1 MKNILILGL
10 GLIGGSLAKAI
21 KESGLEY
28 RIHAYDPDQLSLEN
42 ALNDKS
48 IDIAI
53 DQIEAIPQIEDLIL
67 IILSSSIDKT
77 IENLKLLK
85 SVGEKTLFVSLAS
98 SLTSINDFVEQE
110 SMKNIIFTHP
120 ISGSHKSGYANA
132 SPDLF
137 NQKNVISVNV
147 NDLQG
152 NQVHEIEKIWS
163 SIGSNIINMSLDDHE
178 RFLMFT
184 SHLPHLIAY
193 TTMLSID
200 DELDISK
207 FSAGGLKEF
216 LRIAESSPDMWAD
229 IFSSNSQ
236 NLTVGSEI
244 FIKNLNKIIDLFKN
258 PETLKELL
266 SEIKNK
272 KQKL

>member
-1 MKNILILGL
+1 MKSILILGL

-48 IDIAI
+48 IDEVV
-53 DQIEAIPQIEDLIL
+53 DQIETIPQIEDLSL
-67 IILSSSIDKT
+67 IMLCSSIDKT
-77 IENLKLLK
+77 IENLKFLK
-85 SVGEKTLFVSLAS
+85 AIDEKTLFVSLAS
-98 SLTSINDFVEQE
+98 SLSSINDFAE
-110 SMKNIIFTHP
+110 SEGIKNIIFTHP
-120 ISGSHKSGYANA
+120 ISGSHKSGYENA
-132 SPDLF
+132 SPNLF

-147 NDLQG
+147 NDLQE
-152 NQVHEIEKIWS
+152 NQTHEIEKIWS

-184 SHLPHLIAY
+184 SHLPHLIAF

-200 DELDISK
+200 DEVDISK

-216 LRIAESSPDMWAD
+216 LRIAESNPDLWAD
-229 IFSSNSQ
+229 IF
-236 NLTVGSEI
+236 
-244 FIKNLNKIIDLFKN
+244 
-258 PETLKELL
+258 L
-266 SEIKNK
+266 SLIHI
-272 KQKL
+272 

>member
-1 MKNILILGL
+1 MKSILILGL

-28 RIHAYDPDQLSLEN
+28 RIYAYDPDQLSLEN

-48 IDIAI
+48 IDEAV
-53 DQIEAIPQIEDLIL
+53 DEIETILQIEDLSL
-67 IILSSSIDKT
+67 IMLCSSIDQT
-77 IENLKLLK
+77 IENLKFLK
-85 SVGEKTLFVSLAS
+85 ALDEKTLFVSLAS
-98 SLTSINDFVEQE
+98 SLSSINDFVESE
-110 SMKNIIFTHP
+110 GIKNTIFTHP
-120 ISGSHKSGYANA
+120 ISGSHKSGYENA
-132 SPDLF
+132 SPNLF

-147 NDLQG
+147 NDLQE
-152 NQVHEIEKIWS
+152 NQTHEIEKIWS

-200 DELDISK
+200 DEVDISK

-216 LRIAESSPDMWAD
+216 LRIAESNPEIWSD
-229 IFSSNSQ
+229 IFSSNSN
-236 NLTVGSEI
+236 NLMEGAEI
-244 FIKNLNKIIDLFKN
+244 FINNMNKIIDLFGDRKN
-258 PETLKELL
+258 LQELL
-266 SEIKNK
+266 SQIKNQ

>member
-21 KESGLEY
+21 KKNELEY
-28 RIHAYDPDQLSLEN
+28 RIYAYDPDELSLEK
-42 ALNDKS
+42 ALNDES
-48 IDIAI
+48 IDVAI
-53 DQIEAIPQIEDLIL
+53 EQIETISQIEDLSL

-77 IENLKLLK
+77 IENLELLK
-85 SVGEKTLFVSLAS
+85 FIDEKTLLVSLAS
-98 SLTSINDFVEQE
+98 SLSSINDFVELE
-110 SMKNIIFTHP
+110 GMKNIIFTHP
-120 ISGSHKSGYANA
+120 ISGSHKSGYENA
-132 SPDLF
+132 SSDLF

-147 NDLQG
+147 NDLQE
-152 NQVHEIEKIWS
+152 NQTIEIEKIWS
-163 SIGSNIINMSLDDHE
+163 SVGSNIINMSLDDHE

-200 DELDISK
+200 DEVDISK

-216 LRIAESSPDMWAD
+216 LRIAESNPDLWAD
-229 IFSSNSQ
+229 IFSSNSK
-236 NLTVGSEI
+236 NLKVGSEI
-244 FIKNLNKIIDLFKN
+244 FINNLYRIIDLFKD

-266 SEIKNK
+266 AEIRNK

>member
-10 GLIGGSLAKAI
+10 GLIGGSLAKAL
-21 KESGLEY
+21 KESGLDY
-28 RIHAYDPDQLSLEN
+28 RIHAYDPDQSSLEN

-48 IDIAI
+48 IDVAI
-53 DQIEAIPQIEDLIL
+53 DQIEAIPQIEDLSL

-85 SVGEKTLFVSLAS
+85 SIGEKTLFVSLAS

-110 SMKNIIFTHP
+110 GMKNIIFNHP
-120 ISGSHKSGYANA
+120 ISGSHKSGYENA
-132 SPDLF
+132 SPELF

-152 NQVHEIEKIWS
+152 NQTHEIEKMWA

-200 DELDISK
+200 DEVDISK

-216 LRIAESSPDMWAD
+216 LRIAESNPDLWAD
-229 IFSSNSQ
+229 IFSSNSK
-236 NLTVGSEI
+236 NLKVGSEI
-244 FIKNLNKIIDLFKN
+244 FINNLNKIIDLFKD

-266 SEIKNK
+266 AEIRNK

>member
-1 MKNILILGL
+1 MKSILILGL

-53 DQIEAIPQIEDLIL
+53 DQIEAISQIEDLSL

-77 IENLKLLK
+77 IKNLKLLK
-85 SVGEKTLFVSLAS
+85 SEAEKTLFVSLAS

-110 SMKNIIFTHP
+110 SMKNIIFMHP
-120 ISGSHKSGYANA
+120 ISGSHKSGYENA
-132 SPDLF
+132 SPELF

-147 NDLQG
+147 NDLQE
-152 NQVHEIEKIWS
+152 NQTYEIEKIWS

-200 DELDISK
+200 EEVDIFK

-229 IFSSNSQ
+229 IFSSNSK
-236 NLTVGSEI
+236 NLTEGSEI
-244 FIKNLNKIIDLFKN
+244 FINNLHKIIDLFKE
-258 PETLKELL
+258 PEKLKKLL
-266 SEIKNK
+266 AEIRNI

>member
-10 GLIGGSLAKAI
+10 GLIGGSLAKAL
-21 KESGLEY
+21 KESGLNY

-48 IDIAI
+48 IDVAI
-53 DQIEAIPQIEDLIL
+53 DQIEAIPQIEDLSL

-85 SVGEKTLFVSLAS
+85 SIGEKTLFVSLAS
-98 SLTSINDFVEQE
+98 SLTSINDFVVQE
-110 SMKNIIFTHP
+110 GMKNIIFTHP
-120 ISGSHKSGYANA
+120 ISGSHKSGYENA

-147 NDLQG
+147 NDLQV
-152 NQVHEIEKIWS
+152 NQIHEIEKMWS

>member
-1 MKNILILGL
+1 MKSILILGL

-48 IDIAI
+48 IDVAI
-53 DQIEAIPQIEDLIL
+53 DQIEAIPQIEDLSL

-85 SVGEKTLFVSLAS
+85 SIDKKTLFVSLAS

-110 SMKNIIFTHP
+110 GMKNIIFTHP
-120 ISGSHKSGYANA
+120 ISGSHKSGYENA
-132 SPDLF
+132 SPELF

-152 NQVHEIEKIWS
+152 NQIHEIEKMWA

-229 IFSSNSQ
+229 IFSSNSK

-244 FIKNLNKIIDLFKN
+244 FIKNLNKIIDLFKD
-258 PETLKELL
+258 PGTLKELL

>member
-1 MKNILILGL
+1 MKSILILGL

-28 RIHAYDPDQLSLEN
+28 RIHAYDPDQLSLEK

-48 IDIAI
+48 ID
-53 DQIEAIPQIEDLIL
+53 EAVYEMETILQIEDLSL
-67 IILSSSIDKT
+67 IMLCSSIDKT
-77 IENLKLLK
+77 IENLKFLK
-85 SVGEKTLFVSLAS
+85 AIDKKTLFVSLAS
-98 SLTSINDFVEQE
+98 SLSSINDFVESE
-110 SMKNIIFTHP
+110 GIKNIIFTHP
-120 ISGSHKSGYANA
+120 ISGSHKSGYENA
-132 SPDLF
+132 SPNLF
-137 NQKNVISVNV
+137 NQKNVIRANV
-147 NDLQG
+147 NDLQE
-152 NQVHEIEKIWS
+152 NQTIEIEKIWS
-163 SIGSNIINMSLDDHE
+163 SVGSNIINMSLDDHE

-200 DELDISK
+200 EEVDISK

-216 LRIAESSPDMWAD
+216 LRIVESSPDMWTD
-229 IFSSNSQ
+229 IFSSNSK
-236 NLTVGSEI
+236 NLIDGTDI
-244 FIKNLNKIIDLFKN
+244 FINNLRKIIDLFKD

-266 SEIKNK
+266 SKIKNR

>member
-10 GLIGGSLAKAI
+10 GLIGGSLAKAL
-21 KESGLEY
+21 KESGLDY

-48 IDIAI
+48 IDVAI
-53 DQIEAIPQIEDLIL
+53 DQIEAIPQIEDLSL

-85 SVGEKTLFVSLAS
+85 SIGEKTLFVSLAS

-110 SMKNIIFTHP
+110 GMKNIIFTHP
-120 ISGSHKSGYANA
+120 ISGSHKSGYENA

-147 NDLQG
+147 NDLQV
-152 NQVHEIEKIWS
+152 NQIHEIEKMWS

-244 FIKNLNKIIDLFKN
+244 FIKNLNKIIDLFKD
-258 PETLKELL
+258 PGTLKELL

>member
-1 MKNILILGL
+1 MKSILILGL

-48 IDIAI
+48 IDEAI
-53 DQIEAIPQIEDLIL
+53 DQIETIPQIEDLSL
-67 IILSSSIDKT
+67 IMLCSSIDKT
-77 IENLKLLK
+77 IENLESLK
-85 SVGEKTLFVSLAS
+85 ALDKRILFVSLAS
-98 SLTSINDFVEQE
+98 SLSSINNFVESE
-110 SMKNIIFTHP
+110 GIKNIIFTHP
-120 ISGSHKSGYANA
+120 ISGSHKSGYENA
-132 SPDLF
+132 SPNLF

-147 NDLQG
+147 NDLQV
-152 NQVHEIEKIWS
+152 NQTIEIEKIWLS
-163 SIGSNIINMSLDDHE
+163 VGSNIVNMSLDDHE

-193 TTMLSID
+193 TAMLSID
-200 DELDISK
+200 EEVDIFK

-229 IFSSNSQ
+229 IFSSNSK

-244 FIKNLNKIIDLFKN
+244 FINNLYKIIDLFKD
-258 PETLKELL
+258 PKTLKELL

>member
-10 GLIGGSLAKAI
+10 GLIGGSLAKAL
-21 KESGLEY
+21 KESELDY

-48 IDIAI
+48 IDVAI
-53 DQIEAIPQIEDLIL
+53 DQIEAIPQIEDLSL

-77 IENLKLLK
+77 IENLKFLK
-85 SVGEKTLFVSLAS
+85 SIGEKTLLVSLAS

-110 SMKNIIFTHP
+110 GMKNIIFTHP
-120 ISGSHKSGYANA
+120 ISGSHKSGYENA
-132 SPDLF
+132 SPELF

-152 NQVHEIEKIWS
+152 NQIHEIEKMWA

-184 SHLPHLIAY
+184 SHLPHLIAF

-244 FIKNLNKIIDLFKN
+244 FIKNLNKIIDLFKD

>member
-1 MKNILILGL
+1 M
-10 GLIGGSLAKAI
+10 
-21 KESGLEY
+21 
-28 RIHAYDPDQLSLEN
+28 
-42 ALNDKS
+42 
-48 IDIAI
+48 
-53 DQIEAIPQIEDLIL
+53 
-67 IILSSSIDKT
+67 
-77 IENLKLLK
+77 
-85 SVGEKTLFVSLAS
+85 
-98 SLTSINDFVEQE
+98 
-110 SMKNIIFTHP
+110 
-120 ISGSHKSGYANA
+120 
-132 SPDLF
+132 
-137 NQKNVISVNV
+137 
-147 NDLQG
+147 
-152 NQVHEIEKIWS
+152 WS

-200 DELDISK
+200 DEVDISK

>member
-48 IDIAI
+48 IDEAI
-53 DQIEAIPQIEDLIL
+53 DQIEAIPQIEDLSL

-77 IENLKLLK
+77 IENLKFLK
-85 SVGEKTLFVSLAS
+85 SIGEKTLFVSLAS
-98 SLTSINDFVEQE
+98 SLTSINDFVKQE
-110 SMKNIIFTHP
+110 GMKNIIFTHP
-120 ISGSHKSGYANA
+120 ISGSHKSGYENA
-132 SPDLF
+132 SPELF

-152 NQVHEIEKIWS
+152 NQIHEIEKMWA

-236 NLTVGSEI
+236 NLRVGSEI
-244 FIKNLNKIIDLFKN
+244 FIKNLNKIIDLFKD
-258 PETLKELL
+258 PGTLKELL

>member
-1 MKNILILGL
+1 MKNIVILGL
-10 GLIGGSLAKAI
+10 GLIGGSLAKAL
-21 KESGLEY
+21 KESGLDY

-48 IDIAI
+48 IDVAI
-53 DQIEAIPQIEDLIL
+53 DQIEAIPQIEDLSL

-85 SVGEKTLFVSLAS
+85 SIDEKTLFVSLAS

-110 SMKNIIFTHP
+110 GMKNIIFTHP
-120 ISGSHKSGYANA
+120 ISGSHKSGYENA

-244 FIKNLNKIIDLFKN
+244 FIKNLNKIIDLFKD
-258 PETLKELL
+258 PGTLKELL

>member
-21 KESGLEY
+21 KKNELEY
-28 RIHAYDPDQLSLEN
+28 RIHAYDPNKLSLDN

-48 IDIAI
+48 IDVAI
-53 DQIEAIPQIEDLIL
+53 DQIESIFQIEDLSL

-85 SVGEKTLFVSLAS
+85 SVDKKILLVSLAS
-98 SLTSINDFVEQE
+98 SLSSINDCIELE
-110 SMKNIIFTHP
+110 GIKNIIFTHP
-120 ISGSHKSGYANA
+120 ISGSHKSGYENA

-137 NQKNVISVNV
+137 DQKNVISVNV
-147 NDLQG
+147 NDLQEDKT
-152 NQVHEIEKIWS
+152 HEIEKIWS
-163 SIGSNIINMSLDDHE
+163 SVGSNVINMSLDDHE

-193 TTMLSID
+193 TAMLSID
-200 DELDISK
+200 DEVDISK

-216 LRIAESSPDMWAD
+216 LRIAESSPDIWAD
-229 IFSSNSQ
+229 IFSSNSK
-236 NLTVGSEI
+236 NLTIGAEI
-244 FIKNLNKIIDLFKN
+244 FVNNLYKIIDLFKD
-258 PETLKELL
+258 PETLKEFL
-266 SEIKNK
+266 SEIRKRK
-272 KQKL
+272 PKL

>member
-1 MKNILILGL
+1 MKNIVILGL
-10 GLIGGSLAKAI
+10 GLIGGSLAKAL
-21 KESGLEY
+21 KESGLDY

-48 IDIAI
+48 IDEAI
-53 DQIEAIPQIEDLIL
+53 DQIEAIPQIEDLSL

-85 SVGEKTLFVSLAS
+85 SIGEKTLFVSLAS

-110 SMKNIIFTHP
+110 GMKNIIFTHP
-120 ISGSHKSGYANA
+120 ISGSHKSGYENA
-132 SPDLF
+132 SPELF

-152 NQVHEIEKIWS
+152 NQIHEIEKMWT

-207 FSAGGLKEF
+207 LSAGGLKEF
-216 LRIAESSPDMWAD
+216 LRITESSPDMWAD

-244 FIKNLNKIIDLFKN
+244 FIKNLNKIIDLFKD
-258 PETLKELL
+258 PGTLKELL

>member
-1 MKNILILGL
+1 MKNILIIGL

-21 KESGLEY
+21 KKNELEY
-28 RIHAYDPDQLSLEN
+28 RIHAYDPDKLSLEN

-48 IDIAI
+48 IDVAI
-53 DQIEAIPQIEDLIL
+53 DQIETISQIEDLSL

-77 IENLKLLK
+77 IENLRLLK
-85 SVGEKTLFVSLAS
+85 SIDEKILFVSLAS
-98 SLTSINDFVEQE
+98 SLSSINDFVEVE
-110 SMKNIIFTHP
+110 GMKNIIFMHP
-120 ISGSHKSGYANA
+120 ISGSHKSGYENA
-132 SPDLF
+132 SPNLF

-147 NDLQG
+147 NDLHE
-152 NQVHEIEKIWS
+152 NQINEIEKIWS

-200 DELDISK
+200 NEVDISK

-216 LRIAESSPDMWAD
+216 LRITESSPDMWTD
-229 IFSSNSQ
+229 IFSSNSK

-244 FIKNLNKIIDLFKN
+244 FINNLYKIIDLFKD

-266 SEIKNK
+266 SEIRNK
-272 KQKL
+272 KQRL

>member
-21 KESGLEY
+21 KKNELEY
-28 RIHAYDPDQLSLEN
+28 RIHAFDPDKLSLEN

-48 IDIAI
+48 IDVAI
-53 DQIEAIPQIEDLIL
+53 DQIDTISQIEDLSL

-77 IENLKLLK
+77 IENLKFLK
-85 SVGEKTLFVSLAS
+85 SIDEKTLFVSLAS
-98 SLTSINDFVEQE
+98 SLSSINDFVELE
-110 SMKNIIFTHP
+110 GIKNIIFTHP
-120 ISGSHKSGYANA
+120 ISGSHKSGYENA

-137 NQKNVISVNV
+137 KQKNVISVNV
-147 NDLQG
+147 NDLQE
-152 NQVHEIEKIWS
+152 NQIKEIEKIWS
-163 SIGSNIINMSLDDHE
+163 SIGSNLINMSLDDHE

-200 DELDISK
+200 DEIDISK
-207 FSAGGLKEF
+207 FSAGGLQEF
-216 LRIAESSPDMWAD
+216 LRISESSPDIWAD
-229 IFSSNSQ
+229 IFSSNSK
-236 NLTVGSEI
+236 NLTDGTEI
-244 FIKNLNKIIDLFKN
+244 FINNLYKIIDLLKD

-266 SEIKNK
+266 SEIRNR

>member
-48 IDIAI
+48 IDVAI
-53 DQIEAIPQIEDLIL
+53 DQIEAIPQIEDLSL

-85 SVGEKTLFVSLAS
+85 SIGDKTLFVSLAS

-110 SMKNIIFTHP
+110 GMKNIIFTHP
-120 ISGSHKSGYANA
+120 ISGSHKSGYENA
-132 SPDLF
+132 SPELF

-152 NQVHEIEKIWS
+152 NQIHEMEKMWA

>member
-1 MKNILILGL
+1 MKNIVILGL
-10 GLIGGSLAKAI
+10 GLIGGSLAKAL
-21 KESGLEY
+21 KESGLDY

-48 IDIAI
+48 IDVAI
-53 DQIEAIPQIEDLIL
+53 DQIEAIPQIEDLSL

-85 SVGEKTLFVSLAS
+85 SIGDKTLFVSLAS

-110 SMKNIIFTHP
+110 GMKNIIFTHP
-120 ISGSHKSGYANA
+120 ISGSHKSGYENA
-132 SPDLF
+132 SPELF

-152 NQVHEIEKIWS
+152 NQIHEMEKMWA

-244 FIKNLNKIIDLFKN
+244 FIKNLNKIIDLFKD
-258 PETLKELL
+258 PGTLKELL

>member
-48 IDIAI
+48 IDVAI
-53 DQIEAIPQIEDLIL
+53 DQIEAIPQIEDLSM

-77 IENLKLLK
+77 IENLKFLK
-85 SVGEKTLFVSLAS
+85 SIGEKTLFVSLAS
-98 SLTSINDFVEQE
+98 SLTSINDFVVQE
-110 SMKNIIFTHP
+110 GMKNIIFTHP
-120 ISGSHKSGYANA
+120 ISGSHKSGYENA

-147 NDLQG
+147 NDLQV
-152 NQVHEIEKIWS
+152 NQIHEIEKMWS

-244 FIKNLNKIIDLFKN
+244 FIKNLNKIIDLFKD
-258 PETLKELL
+258 PGTLKELL

-272 KQKL
+272 KQEL

>member
-10 GLIGGSLAKAI
+10 GLIGGSLAKAL
-21 KESGLEY
+21 KESGLDY

-48 IDIAI
+48 IDVAI
-53 DQIEAIPQIEDLIL
+53 DQIEAIPQIEDLSL

-85 SVGEKTLFVSLAS
+85 SIGEKTLFVSLAS

-110 SMKNIIFTHP
+110 GMKNIIFTHP
-120 ISGSHKSGYANA
+120 ISGSHKSGYENA

>member
-10 GLIGGSLAKAI
+10 GLIGGSLAKAL
-21 KESGLEY
+21 KESGLDY

-48 IDIAI
+48 IDVAI
-53 DQIEAIPQIEDLIL
+53 DQIEAIPQIEDLSL

-85 SVGEKTLFVSLAS
+85 SIGEKTLFVSLAS

-110 SMKNIIFTHP
+110 GMKNIIFTHP
-120 ISGSHKSGYANA
+120 ISGSHKSGYENA
-132 SPDLF
+132 SPELF

-152 NQVHEIEKIWS
+152 NQIHEIEKMWT

-184 SHLPHLIAY
+184 SHLPHLIAF
-193 TTMLSID
+193 TTMLSIE

-216 LRIAESSPDMWAD
+216 LRIAESNPDMWAD

-258 PETLKELL
+258 PETLKKLL

>member
-28 RIHAYDPDQLSLEN
+28 RIHAHDPDKFSLEN
-42 ALNDKS
+42 ALKDKS

-53 DQIEAIPQIEDLIL
+53 DQIEAIPQIEDLSL

-85 SVGEKTLFVSLAS
+85 SIGEKTLFVSLAS

-110 SMKNIIFTHP
+110 GMKNIIFMHP
-120 ISGSHKSGYANA
+120 ISGSHKSGYENA
-132 SPDLF
+132 SPELF

-152 NQVHEIEKIWS
+152 NQIHEIEKMWA

>member
-10 GLIGGSLAKAI
+10 GLIGGSLAKAL

-48 IDIAI
+48 IDVAI
-53 DQIEAIPQIEDLIL
+53 DQIEAIPQLEDLSL

-85 SVGEKTLFVSLAS
+85 SIGEKTLFVSLAS

-110 SMKNIIFTHP
+110 GMKNIIFTHP
-120 ISGSHKSGYANA
+120 ISGSHKSGYENA
-132 SPDLF
+132 SPELF

-152 NQVHEIEKIWS
+152 NQIHEIEKMWA
-163 SIGSNIINMSLDDHE
+163 SIGSNIITMSLDDHE

-236 NLTVGSEI
+236 NLTLGSEI
-244 FIKNLNKIIDLFKN
+244 FIKNLNKIIDLFKD
-258 PETLKELL
+258 PETLKQLL

>member
-10 GLIGGSLAKAI
+10 GLIGGSLAKAL
-21 KESGLEY
+21 KESGLDY

-48 IDIAI
+48 IDLAV
-53 DQIEAIPQIEDLIL
+53 DQIEAISQIEDLSL

-85 SVGEKTLFVSLAS
+85 SIGEKTLFVSLAS

-110 SMKNIIFTHP
+110 GMKNIIFTHP
-120 ISGSHKSGYANA
+120 ISGSHKSGYENA
-132 SPDLF
+132 SPELF

-152 NQVHEIEKIWS
+152 NQIHEIEKMWT
-163 SIGSNIINMSLDDHE
+163 SIGSNIITMSLDDHE

-216 LRIAESSPDMWAD
+216 LRIAESNPDMWAD

>member
-1 MKNILILGL
+1 MKSILILGL

-28 RIHAYDPDQLSLEN
+28 RIYAYDPDQLSLEN

-48 IDIAI
+48 IDEVV
-53 DQIEAIPQIEDLIL
+53 DQIETKPQIEDLSL
-67 IILSSSIDKT
+67 IMT
-77 IENLKLLK
+77 
-85 SVGEKTLFVSLAS
+85 
-98 SLTSINDFVEQE
+98 
-110 SMKNIIFTHP
+110 
-120 ISGSHKSGYANA
+120 
-132 SPDLF
+132 
-137 NQKNVISVNV
+137 
-147 NDLQG
+147 
-152 NQVHEIEKIWS
+152 HEIEKIWS

-200 DELDISK
+200 DEVDISK

-216 LRIAESSPDMWAD
+216 LRIAESNPDLWAD
-229 IFSSNSQ
+229 IFSSNSK
-236 NLTVGSEI
+236 NLKVGSEI
-244 FIKNLNKIIDLFKN
+244 FINNLNKIIDLFKD

-266 SEIKNK
+266 AEIRNK

>member
-10 GLIGGSLAKAI
+10 GLIGGSLAKAL
-21 KESGLEY
+21 KESGLDY

-48 IDIAI
+48 IDVAI
-53 DQIEAIPQIEDLIL
+53 DQIEAIPQIEDLSL

-85 SVGEKTLFVSLAS
+85 SIGEKTLFVSLAS

-110 SMKNIIFTHP
+110 GMKNIIFTHP
-120 ISGSHKSGYANA
+120 ISGSHKSGYENA
-132 SPDLF
+132 SPELF

-152 NQVHEIEKIWS
+152 NQIHEMEKMWA

-184 SHLPHLIAY
+184 SHLPHLIAF
-193 TTMLSID
+193 TTMLSIE

-244 FIKNLNKIIDLFKN
+244 FIKNLNKIIDLFKD
-258 PETLKELL
+258 PGTLKELL

>member
-48 IDIAI
+48 IDVAI
-53 DQIEAIPQIEDLIL
+53 DQIEAIPQIEDLSL

-85 SVGEKTLFVSLAS
+85 SIGEKTLFVSLAS

-110 SMKNIIFTHP
+110 GMKNIIFTHP
-120 ISGSHKSGYANA
+120 ISGSHKSGYENA

-152 NQVHEIEKIWS
+152 NQIHEIEKMWS

-244 FIKNLNKIIDLFKN
+244 FIKNLNKIIDLFKD
-258 PETLKELL
+258 PGTLKELL

>member
-21 KESGLEY
+21 KESELEY

-48 IDIAI
+48 IDVAI
-53 DQIEAIPQIEDLIL
+53 DQIEAIPQLEDLSL

-85 SVGEKTLFVSLAS
+85 SKGEKTLFVSLAS
-98 SLTSINDFVEQE
+98 SLTSINDFAEQE
-110 SMKNIIFTHP
+110 GMKNIIFTHP
-120 ISGSHKSGYANA
+120 ISGSHKSGYENA

-152 NQVHEIEKIWS
+152 NQVHEIEKMWS

-229 IFSSNSQ
+229 IFSSNSK
-236 NLTVGSEI
+236 NLKVGSEI